1 MFRENKIEILLSKKR
16 SNNVS
21 EMEELNRMMNLEME
35 KTIKALAKR
44 YKLNEKEAINYVMR
58 YEDERNI
65 KRRGRP
71 KGEEKEKREKG
82 PRGRPPMEEKVRTSN
97 VGEDLIARLI
107 AKAKSEYEK

>member
-1 MFRENKIEILLSKKR
+1 MDEIT
-16 SNNVS
+16 
-21 EMEELNRMMNLEME
+21 RMMNCEMK

-44 YKLNEKEAINYVMR
+44 YKLNEKEAINYVTKNG
-58 YEDERNI
+58 ENNNEINI

-71 KGEEKEKREKG
+71 KGEEKEKKEKG

-107 AKAKSEYEK
+107 AKAKREYEMV